1 MAHSPRDR
9 AERRAHCGR
18 RERGAV
24 TVEFAVALPLVATVL
39 TLGVVGVVLVD
50 TQGRFQSAAGAAAR
64 AVGRG
69 DDDAGRRVVA
79 TVAGDAAV
87 DVAHTEG
94 LVCVTV
100 SRPVAGGPF
109 AGLVLRGRACAVEE
123 RS

>member
-1 MAHSPRDR
+1 
-9 AERRAHCGR
+9 
-18 RERGAV
+18 V
-24 TVEFAVALPLVATVL
+24 TVEFAVALPVVAIVL

-50 TQGRFQSAAGAAAR
+50 AQGRFQSVAGAAAR

-69 DDDAGRRVVA
+69 DDAAGHRVVT

-87 DVAHTEG
+87 DVTHVHG

-109 AGLVLRGRACAVEE
+109 AGLLLRGRACAVEE